1 MICPSCNKNIADYS
15 NYCYNCGARQSVTAA
30 PGPGV
35 ANCSSKRLMRS
46 STDKKI
52 AGVCAGLADYFDLD
66 ATIIRLVWLLLLFFA
81 GTGLLAYMVLWIV
94 LPIAPPEPLHST
106 ASTPTSTSVQVVS

>member
-1 MICPSCNKNIADYS
+1 MICPSCNKSIADYS
-15 NYCYNCGARQSVTAA
+15 NYCYNCGARQATTAA

-35 ANCSSKRLMRS
+35 ANCSPKRLMRS

-81 GTGLLAYMVLWIV
+81 GTGLLAYIILWIV
-94 LPIAPPEPLHST
+94 LPLAPPEQAHN
-106 ASTPTSTSVQVVS
+106 ASSSTSTSVQVVS